1 VAGISA
7 NITTVA
13 GISSDVTT
21 VATNE
26 ASVNRYSDEYTISA
40 SAPSSPSEGD
50 LWYDSTSN
58 ILKVHNGTSFVAVT
72 SATAGITDVVDDTT
86 PSLGGSLDVNG
97 NSIVSVTNG
106 DIAITPNGTGDV
118 IIDGLK
124 HPQADGTTGQYIKTD
139 GAGQLSFG
147 TISTALDSPSIT
159 GTLSI
164 DSGGTVTHT
173 IGNWS
178 EELTYVITPTNC
190 TVGSI
195 NTSGEFVITHTSG
208 VPSYT
213 IKATTDNLGLDDSS
227 LVTKNMV
234 VKLTAPTISSPA
246 DTTVTTNVVYTV
258 TSTDSGDDKIILD
271 MGTSNFTYQSVDVG
285 SGSKVGNTVEV
296 TGFTTG
302 NPAITVQFTALGTYA
317 DVKAKSTNIAGTYG
331 DSNYSSSDS
340 IVCYEQLSAPSL
352 NAPTDSDTAT
362 AVTYTI
368 SSIDSNATKVI
379 FDTQSSNFT
388 YGSVGSGTGTKV
400 GNTVEITGWSGT
412 SVTVTLTYTTAATY
426 SNRAN
431 VTSTSA
437 TYTDSAYSSSDS
449 IVISASYAFQGS
461 SYGFTAGGWT
471 SSASNVIDKFSFSSN
486 TTASDHGD
494 LVQNTEVPAGQ
505 SSTTHGF
512 SSGGYTTGSNT
523 NTIVKFAFSSNT
535 TASDHGDLYSP
546 IRGAAGHSSE
556 THGFISGGYHSGYIN
571 PINKFAFSSN
581 TTASDHGDLS
591 QSRGFVAGISSTDYG
606 FSAGGNVAPV
616 SDTTDRFSYTSNTTA
631 TDWGNLSVAREQLSG
646 SSSSTQGFAVG
657 GNAGGVYNTIDKFSF
672 TSNTTAADHGD
683 LSVARNH
690 LAGLSE
696 TNNGFTAGGHSSYV
710 TNVIDKFNHSSN
722 TTASD
727 HGDLSVSKRASSGSQ
742 Y

>member
-1 VAGISA
+1 MSNTRNLSNLLDSNGDVKATHLDNAPTPTKSEIEGLGIAASSLTGALPAISGA
-7 NITTVA
+7 NLT
-13 GISSDVTT
+13 GILT
-21 VATNE
+21 
-26 ASVNRYSDEYTISA
+26 
-40 SAPSSPSEGD
+40 
-50 LWYDSTSN
+50 
-58 ILKVHNGTSFVAVT
+58 AVT
-72 SATAGITDVVDDTT
+72 
-86 PSLGGSLDVNG
+86 
-97 NSIVSVTNG
+97 
-106 DIAITPNGTGDV
+106 
-118 IIDGLK
+118 
-124 HPQADGTTGQYIKTD
+124 
-139 GAGQLSFG
+139 
-147 TISTALDSPSIT
+147 LDSPSIS
-159 GTLSI
+159 GTLSV
-164 DSGGTVTHT
+164 DSDGTVTHT

-258 TSTDSGDDKIILD
+258 TSTDSNDDKIILD

-317 DVKAKSTNIAGTYG
+317 SVKAKSTNIAGTYG

-340 IVCYEQLSAPSL
+340 IVCYEQLSSPALDAPSD
-352 NAPTDSDTAT
+352 TDDTT

-368 SSIDSNATKVI
+368 SSINANATKVI
-379 FDTQSSNFT
+379 FDAQSSNFT

-449 IVISASYAFQGS
+449 IIISASSAFPGS
-461 SYGFTAGGWT
+461 NYGFAFGGDSSNVIDRFSFSSDGNSSDWGDLVSAKGDLAGMASSTEGFAAGGWT
-471 SSASNVIDKFSFSSN
+471 MTTQIQKFSFTSSTTQSSWSNLVSSKYRPAGCSSETNGYVVGGYNGNATFTDIEKFSFSSSS
-486 TTASDHGD
+486 TASDIGDLTVDAGNPITQSSSDYGFCSGGFRHGLGSHNTISKISFSSDGDSTDHGD
-494 LVQNTEVPAGQ
+494 LDTLTAWGAGCSSASEGFVAGGRQWEVADISNIQKFSFASNTTGTDLGDLSANRRGISGQ
-505 SSTTHGF
+505 SSTTHGYA
-512 SSGGYTTGSNT
+512 SGGMEANGTNNT
-523 NTIVKFAFSSNT
+523 NKIEKFA
-535 TASDHGDLYSP
+535 Y
-546 IRGAAGHSSE
+546 
-556 THGFISGGYHSGYIN
+556 
-571 PINKFAFSSN
+571 
-581 TTASDHGDLS
+581 
-591 QSRGFVAGISSTDYG
+591 
-606 FSAGGNVAPV
+606 
-616 SDTTDRFSYTSNTTA
+616 
-631 TDWGNLSVAREQLSG
+631 
-646 SSSSTQGFAVG
+646 SSSS
-657 GNAGGVYNTIDKFSF
+657 NASDV
-672 TSNTTAADHGD
+672 GD
-683 LSVARNH
+683 LTVARAA
-690 LAGLSE
+690 LAG
-696 TNNGFTAGGHSSYV
+696 A
-710 TNVIDKFNHSSN
+710 
-722 TTASD
+722 
-727 HGDLSVSKRASSGSQ
+727 Q